1 VAGLSERIE
10 MAWSNSGVALA
21 AIVGAVVGVVLV
33 MAVVFR
39 RKRQPADSRTPSVAP
54 ANDADRPR

>member
-1 VAGLSERIE
+1 
-10 MAWSNSGVALA
+10 MAWSNSSVALA

-39 RKRQPADSRTPSVAP
+39 RKRQPADSLTPSVAP